1 MPIVERTWYLGLLC
15 RPGLESTG
23 DDLELD
29 LQRVS
34 PWAPAW
40 HWSSLLSLKVQTYS
54 LSMSGF
60 WGHGSP
66 LAASAGID
74 LDPGYIWA
82 SLELRI
88 IGTGLVLMTT
98 GIGQVP

>member
-1 MPIVERTWYLGLLC
+1 
-15 RPGLESTG
+15 
-23 DDLELD
+23 
-29 LQRVS
+29 
-34 PWAPAW
+34 
-40 HWSSLLSLKVQTYS
+40 VQTYS

-98 GIGQVP
+98 GIGQVPESLRTCLDSMFADTE